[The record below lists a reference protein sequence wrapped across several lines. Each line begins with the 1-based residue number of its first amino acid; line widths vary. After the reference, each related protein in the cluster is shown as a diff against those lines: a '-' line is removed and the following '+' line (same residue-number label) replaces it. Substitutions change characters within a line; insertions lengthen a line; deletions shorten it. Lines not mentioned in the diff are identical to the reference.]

1 MSSGNNSSG
10 IGSGVT
16 ADLNLSAVDEMDADD
31 MYDSDDSGSEM
42 LGKEKKFPL
51 HKFLL
56 FLTCA
61 AILQ

>member
-1 MSSGNNSSG
+1 
-10 IGSGVT
+10 
-16 ADLNLSAVDEMDADD
+16 MDADD